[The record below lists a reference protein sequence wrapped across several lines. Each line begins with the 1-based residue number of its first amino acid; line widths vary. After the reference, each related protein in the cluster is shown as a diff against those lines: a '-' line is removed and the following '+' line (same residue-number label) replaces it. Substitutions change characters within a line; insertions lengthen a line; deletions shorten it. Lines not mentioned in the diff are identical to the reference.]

1 MAKQQI
7 PEAQL
12 IDVINN
18 ELVSRWSHKTHTCR
32 VERLRKVSFPER
44 NWEIDTMSNGGPA
57 LDHVGACDELRNA
70 VLEELSSKY
79 DVQWP

>member
-18 ELVSRWSHKTHTCR
+18 ELVSRWPHKARTCR

-44 NWEIDTMSNGGPA
+44 NWEIDTMSNGGPD